1 MVFLTYIELICI
13 KSANRSMDLFINYI
27 ENSFTYCKYK
37 TLKFPASIFPIFS
50 ISISKK
56 LIENY
61 RTCLLSD

>member
-37 TLKFPASIFPIFS
+37 TLKFPASIFS
-50 ISISKK
+50 ISISKR